1 MRKADFKNISKPN
14 TKAALLAA
22 LMFAGLLNGCAQST
36 SSLEPAK
43 HLVSHDG
50 PQRLTL
56 TPDQIKDMNLSSA
69 PVVSQVIPDELELP
83 GQIDENS
90 TLSTPVMSLVP
101 GRVEKVHVQVGDH
114 VRKGQH
120 LAEIRS
126 DEVARIEAEL
136 LHEFLTLEVDVER
149 TKVKLELT
157 QKARDRQQMLFNEG
171 IGARAALETSEGEF
185 RMAEAELKAFREKR
199 RSAIE
204 TTRERLKL
212 FGIESHEIDRLLKTR
227 VTDNIF
233 EVPCPRDGVIVA
245 REVDLGQMVDVSNQ
259 MFMVSDLSQVW
270 VNAQAFEKDI
280 QSIALGEPITLKLE
294 SYPGRVFNGKVDY
307 IGSTLDPKTRTLA
320 VRATVANPDFKLHPH
335 MYAQVKLKVG
345 EKIGLLVPTACVR
358 KTGET
363 YLAYVTSKPGVYE
376 ERKIDIGPYRG
387 DKVEIKSGL
396 KAGEMVV
403 AKGSLELNGLA
414 IKMSSDS
421 EEK

>member
-1 MRKADFKNISKPN
+1 MKTADSYR
-14 TKAALLAA
+14 TKLGHGILAVALIA
-22 LMFAGLLNGCAQST
+22 LTAGCAEKT
-36 SSLEPAK
+36 SSLAPPK
-43 HLVSHDG
+43 HLIKHDAT
-50 PQRLTL
+50 RLTL
-56 TPDQIKDMNLSSA
+56 SPDQVKDLHLTSA
-69 PVVSQVIPDELELP
+69 TVVSQVIPEELDLV

-101 GRVEKVHVQVGDH
+101 GRVEKVNVQLGDH
-114 VRKGQH
+114 VRKGQY

-136 LHEFLTLEVDVER
+136 LHEFLSLEVDVER
-149 TKVKLELT
+149 TKVKLELA

-171 IGARAALETSEGEF
+171 IGARAVLETAEGEY

-199 RSAIE
+199 RSAVE

-212 FGIESHEIDRLLKTR
+212 FGIQSHEIDRLLKTR

-233 EVPCPRDGVIVA
+233 DVPCPRGGVIVA
-245 REVDLGQMVDVSNQ
+245 REVDLGQMVDVSHQ
-259 MFMVSDLSQVW
+259 MFMVSDLTQVW

-280 QSIALGEPITLKLE
+280 NSIALGEPITLHLE
-294 SYPGRVFNGKVDY
+294 SYPGQVFHGKVDY

-320 VRATVANPDFKLHPH
+320 VRATVANPHLKLHPH

-345 EKIGLLVPTACVR
+345 QRTGLLVPTSAVR

-363 YLAYVTSKPGVYE
+363 YLAYVVSKPGVFE
-376 ERKIDIGPYRG
+376 ERKIEIGPYKG
-387 DKVEIKSGL
+387 DKVVIESGL
-396 KAGEMVV
+396 RAGETVV

-421 EEK
+421 EEQ

>member
-1 MRKADFKNISKPN
+1 MNSKADKNSPTIKTN
-14 TKAALLAA
+14 CLAVLLLIA
-22 LMFAGLLNGCAQST
+22 MTSGCAEST
-36 SSLEPAK
+36 SSLEPPK
-43 HLVSHDG
+43 HLIAHEG

-56 TPDQIKDMNLSSA
+56 TPDQIRDLKLTSA
-69 PVVSQVIPDELELP
+69 PVVSQVIPEELELV

-101 GRVEKVHVQVGDH
+101 GRVEKVNVQVGDH
-114 VRKGQH
+114 VKKGQH

-149 TKVKLELT
+149 TKVKLELA
-157 QKARDRQQMLFNEG
+157 QKARDRQQMLFSEG
-171 IGARAALETSEGEF
+171 IGARAQLETAEGEF

-204 TTRERLKL
+204 TTKERLKL
-212 FGIESHEIDRLLKTR
+212 FGIPSQEISRLLKTR

-233 EVPCPRDGVIVA
+233 EVTCPRAGVIVA

-259 MFMVSDLSQVW
+259 MFTVSDLTQVW

-280 QSIALGEPITLKLE
+280 RSIALGEPITLTLE
-294 SYPGRVFNGKVDY
+294 SYPGLKFHGKVDY

-320 VRATVANPDFKLHPH
+320 VRATVANPDLKLHPH

-345 EKIGLLVPTACVR
+345 EKVGLLVPTACVR

-363 YLAYVTSKPGVYE
+363 YLAYVMTNPGVYE
-376 ERKIDIGPYRG
+376 ERKVEIGPYRG
-387 DKVEIKSGL
+387 DKVEIASGL
-396 KAGEMVV
+396 KAGENVV

-414 IKMSSDS
+414 IKLASDS
-421 EEK
+421 EEQQ